1 MLNFYPAIDLKD
13 GNCVRLY
20 QGDMGKATI
29 FSHDAGAQAK
39 QFVDAGT
46 HWLHMV
52 DLNGAFEGKSV
63 NTKAVQQ
70 ILQQTKNKAKTQLG
84 GGIRSLKH
92 MEFWLEQGVDR
103 LILGTIA
110 LTNPDLVK
118 QACSAFS
125 GHIAVGIDAKDGYVA
140 TQGWVDVSDVSTED
154 LARSFQDAGVSAIIH
169 TDIARDGAMQGPNL
183 EASCALAKMVDIPVI
198 ISGGVSSMDDLKKIK
213 ELGNHR
219 IDGVIA
225 GRAIY
230 DGVIDVAHAIQLF
243 KD

>member
-20 QGDMGKATI
+20 QGDMNKATV
-29 FSHDAGAQAK
+29 FSHDAASQAK
-39 QFVDAGT
+39 QFVDADAQ
-46 HWLHMV
+46 WLHMV

-63 NTKAVQQ
+63 NTEAVQQ
-70 ILQQTKNKAKTQLG
+70 ILQQTKAKAKTQLG
-84 GGIRSLKH
+84 GGIRTLNH

-110 LTNPDLVK
+110 LTNPDIVK
-118 QACSAFS
+118 QACKEFS

-140 TQGWVDVSDVSTED
+140 TQGWADISNVSAEN
-154 LARSFQDAGVSAIIH
+154 LALSFQDVGVSAIIH
-169 TDIARDGAMQGPNL
+169 TDIARDGAMQGPNI
-183 EASCALAKMVDIPVI
+183 EASCALAEVVDIPVI
-198 ISGGVSSMDDLKKIK
+198 ISGGVSNMEDLRKIK

-230 DGVIDVAHAIQLF
+230 DGVIDIAEALQLF